1 MSSTASLLKNSID
14 IASGDIANILSR
26 LSRRP
31 YITQEVI
38 YGSGE
43 PITPN
48 EYTGNGDVQEFRWT
62 TTIRDAF
69 LNGNIAGLQNL
80 DNRGKPLL
88 HHLLF
93 SF

>member
-1 MSSTASLLKNSID
+1 LFKNSID

-38 YGSGE
+38 WGAGE

-80 DNRGKPLL
+80 DNRGEP
-88 HHLLF
+88 
-93 SF
+93 